1 MKALRYGRRAVAR
14 RSVKK
19 RRTKSTIWWLRFSIA
34 SFLAFFVLSVV
45 FHPTSY
51 VLDYFRTY
59 ARIPSVFGVVNAQVA
74 SLFALA
80 AFIVW
85 VIGWGFL
92 WYGRGELSRRHA
104 KIVKVISWAV
114 PLAIVYVWISSIA
127 IAGTSMTHAE
137 AVVFAPPLLFGCVG
151 PILFVWW
158 LQNSNERI
166 LSLFALFIGLFTACL
181 WIATSFMLRA
191 LNPFTEVLLPIYFG
205 FLSTTYLLTLL
216 RITRR

>member
-1 MKALRYGRRAVAR
+1 VKALRYGRRTVAR
-14 RSVKK
+14 RSVRK
-19 RRTKSTIWWLRFSIA
+19 RKMKSTIWWLRFSIT
-34 SFLAFFVLSVV
+34 SFLTFLVLSVI

-74 SLFALA
+74 SLFAIA
-80 AFIVW
+80 AFTVW

-104 KIVKVISWAV
+104 KIVKAVSWAI

-127 IAGTSMTHAE
+127 IAGTSMAHAA
-137 AVVFAPPLLFGCVG
+137 AVVFAPPLLFCCVG

-158 LQNSNERI
+158 LQNSNEKI
-166 LSLFALFIGLFTACL
+166 LSLFTLLIGLFIACL
-181 WIATSFMLRA
+181 WIATSLMSRA

-205 FLSTTYLLTLL
+205 FLSTMYLLTLL

>member
-19 RRTKSTIWWLRFSIA
+19 RMTKSTIWWLRFSIA
-34 SFLAFFVLSVV
+34 SFLTFLVLSVI

-59 ARIPSVFGVVNAQVA
+59 ARIPSVFGVINAQVA

-104 KIVKVISWAV
+104 KIVKRVSWAV
-114 PLAIVYVWISSIA
+114 PLAIMYVWISSIA
-127 IAGTSMTHAE
+127 IAGTSVTYAA

-166 LSLFALFIGLFTACL
+166 LSLFTLLIGLFIACL
-181 WIATSFMLRA
+181 WIATSIMSHA
-191 LNPFTEVLLPIYFG
+191 LSPFTEVLLPIYFG

-216 RITRR
+216 RITQR